1 MKNLKKLFSLAMA
14 MVMALSLMTA
24 AASAVVV
31 EGDSS
36 TTTCLTISG
45 AVTDETYDL
54 YRMLE
59 LSYQASTED
68 DVTTITAISY
78 SIDETWLPFFQGEGA
93 EYLIAENTGGLN
105 TVIVDDTKMYL
116 NITEV
121 LRFVQL
127 RAFQNHRVQHGHIAA
142 LIVKHNDPF
151 GHTDHIGRHTHAAL
165 FMKRQRIQKILGNR
179 QILRRCGC

>member
-45 AVTDETYDL
+45 AVEGETYDL

-68 DVTTITAISY
+68 DVTTIKTQMEERQVPVLY
-78 SIDETWLPFFQGEGA
+78 SADGEVIMET
-93 EYLIAENTGGLN
+93 
-105 TVIVDDTKMYL
+105 D
-116 NITEV
+116 
-121 LRFVQL
+121 
-127 RAFQNHRVQHGHIAA
+127 GHDWYVWQE
-142 LIVKHNDPF
+142 LLKKD
-151 GHTDHIGRHTHAAL
+151 
-165 FMKRQRIQKILGNR
+165 
-179 QILRRCGC
+179 